1 MQSGRLLT
9 AFIAAACATT
19 AFAAPPPPSH
29 PPHAD
34 VSWGKAGVSLYDYR
48 LDGAEC
54 AWQAMSLD
62 VSGTAAAQTLVRAS
76 RELNHIVDTAWMS
89 YSTGT
94 PNAMAVGSPGIA
106 YQQAL
111 HKYRTDEQFAAVRD
125 LQYDTLGRC
134 LAERGYS
141 RFQLTAE
148 QRATLKHLR
157 RGSDERRAFLY
168 GLASDR
174 EVLQR
179 QAL

>member
-1 MQSGRLLT
+1 MHAGRLLT
-9 AFIAAACATT
+9 ALIAAAGATA

-29 PPHAD
+29 PPQPN

-48 LDGAEC
+48 LDAAEC

-62 VSGTAAAQTLVRAS
+62 VSNTRAAQTLVRAS

-94 PNAMAVGSPGIA
+94 PYAMAVGNPGIA

-111 HKYRTDEQFAAVRD
+111 HKYRADEQFAAVRD
-125 LQYDTLGRC
+125 LQYETLGQC
-134 LAERGYS
+134 LAGRGYS

-148 QRATLKHLR
+148 QQARLKHLR
-157 RGSDERRAFLY
+157 RGSDARRAFLY
-168 GLASDR
+168 GLASDPQ
-174 EVLQR
+174 VLR
-179 QAL
+179 LQAL